1 MLLFSIAFVCL
12 WCASGEWRTSLWT
25 LPYLASL
32 FVALWLAH
40 LASANSLEEGKRHPW
55 AVFWRNGFAPR
66 KYFAEKGERLRWL
79 PAATLLAGFAA
90 SCLWFLL
97 SRED

>member
-1 MLLFSIAFVCL
+1 M
-12 WCASGEWRTSLWT
+12 

-40 LASANSLEEGKRHPW
+40 LASANSSAEGKLHPW
-55 AVFWRNGFAPR
+55 AVFWKNGFAPW
-66 KYFAEKGERLRWL
+66 KYASEKGERFRWL
-79 PAATLLAGFAA
+79 SAATLLAGFAA

-97 SRED
+97 SRNG